1 MRAAFTILAKDL
13 RLRLRDR
20 SVLLFA
26 VVVPLG
32 LTVLFSGIF
41 PDTEELRVTA
51 AVVDQDGGEVA
62 AGFTG
67 GLLPVLV
74 EDGVVVLE
82 DVADED
88 EARALLDTGG
98 LDAAW
103 VIPAGFTERVRSG
116 EAAELGVLVNADRAL
131 PGEVARGIAGS
142 YTTQLTSISLAV
154 ATTGAAAGGELTE
167 AQLDQVVALA
177 SGADPVVALTD
188 LVAPDRQLDA
198 VSYLAAGMAA
208 FFVFFTVQWGVT
220 GLLEE
225 KQLGTAPRLLAAPI
239 APWSIQVGK
248 ALGAALLGLVSLTV
262 LAVAGDLLLGAEWGP
277 PLGVAIL
284 IVALVLAAVGLMGL
298 VGSFARTA
306 EQAGNAQSIVA
317 IVLGMAGGVFF
328 PLPGDHAVVRFAAA
342 VSPHAWFLRGL
353 GDGAA
358 TGAWT
363 AVLPAAAAIAAF
375 GLAAA
380 VPAAWL
386 LYRANRW

>member
-1 MRAAFTILAKDL
+1 VHAAVTILAKDL

-62 AGFTG
+62 AGFTE
-67 GLLPVLV
+67 GLLPALV

-88 EARALLDTGG
+88 DARGRLDTGE

-103 VIPAGFTERVRSG
+103 IIPAGFTERVRSG
-116 EAAELGVLVNADRAL
+116 EAAELEVLVNADRAL

-142 YTTQLTSISLAV
+142 YATQLTSISLAV
-154 ATTGAAAGGELTE
+154 ATTGAAAGGELTG

-177 SGADPVVALTD
+177 SGADPLVTVTD
-188 LVAPDRQLDA
+188 LVAPGRQLDTI
-198 VSYLAAGMAA
+198 SYLAAGMAA

-220 GLLEE
+220 GMLEE

-248 ALGAALLGLVSLTV
+248 AFGAALLGLVSLTV
-262 LAVAGDLLLGAEWGP
+262 LAVAGNLLLGAEWGP

-298 VGSFARTA
+298 VGSFARTS
-306 EQAGNAQSIVA
+306 EQASNAQSIVA
-317 IVLGMAGGVFF
+317 IVLGMVGGVFF
-328 PLPGDHAVVRFAAA
+328 PLPGDHAVVRVAAT

-363 AVLPAAAAIAAF
+363 AVLPAAGAIAAF

-380 VPAAWL
+380 IPAAWL
-386 LYRANRW
+386 LHRANRW

>member
-1 MRAAFTILAKDL
+1 VHAAVTILAKDL

-62 AGFTG
+62 AGFTE
-67 GLLPVLV
+67 GLLPALV

-88 EARALLDTGG
+88 DARGRLDTGE

-103 VIPAGFTERVRSG
+103 IIPAGFTERVRSG
-116 EAAELGVLVNADRAL
+116 EAAELEVLVNADRAL

-142 YTTQLTSISLAV
+142 YATQLTSISLAV
-154 ATTGAAAGGELTE
+154 ATTGAAAGGELTG

-177 SGADPVVALTD
+177 SSADPLVTVTD
-188 LVAPDRQLDA
+188 LVAPGRQLDTI
-198 VSYLAAGMAA
+198 SYLAAGMAA

-220 GLLEE
+220 GMLEE

-248 ALGAALLGLVSLTV
+248 AFGAALLGLVSLTV
-262 LAVAGDLLLGAEWGP
+262 LAVAGNLLLGAEWGP

-298 VGSFARTA
+298 VGSFARTS
-306 EQAGNAQSIVA
+306 EQASNAQSIVA
-317 IVLGMAGGVFF
+317 IVLGMVGGVFF
-328 PLPGDHAVVRFAAA
+328 PLPGDHAVVRVAAT

-363 AVLPAAAAIAAF
+363 AVLPAAGAIAAF

-380 VPAAWL
+380 IPAAWL
-386 LYRANRW
+386 LHRANRW